1 LRAHQIPEFIY
12 HESLS
17 TDEVEA
23 WLHQGEEFGPSWQKL
38 FVRVSMMF
46 IFSSTFFSILCN
58 TVTLMCDRVLILTL
72 FTYFSCRF
80 C

>member
-38 FVRVSMMF
+38 FVRVSMI
-46 IFSSTFFSILCN
+46 IFSSIFYFYLFIFC
-58 TVTLMCDRVLILTL
+58 LM
-72 FTYFSCRF
+72 
-80 C
+80 

>member
-1 LRAHQIPEFIY
+1 LRTHQIPEFIY

-46 IFSSTFFSILCN
+46 IFSSTFVVVVVVVV
-58 TVTLMCDRVLILTL
+58 VTL
-72 FTYFSCRF
+72 
-80 C
+80 